1 MGDAARSCGP
11 VSEIPLPD
19 IARLRA
25 FNAAREAMIVQ
36 LQQMTLADRQARLEQ
51 VQRLIAEMMEV

>member
-1 MGDAARSCGP
+1 MGDAARPGEP
-11 VSEIPLPD
+11 VTEIPLPD

-25 FNAAREAMIVQ
+25 FNAAREAMIAE
-36 LQQMTLADRQARLEQ
+36 LNAMTLADRQPRLEQ